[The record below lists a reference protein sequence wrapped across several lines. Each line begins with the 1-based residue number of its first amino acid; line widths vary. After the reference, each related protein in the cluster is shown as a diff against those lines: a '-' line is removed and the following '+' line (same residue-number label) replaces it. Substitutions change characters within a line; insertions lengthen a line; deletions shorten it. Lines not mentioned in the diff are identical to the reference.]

1 MGVPATQSRHAL
13 YRPIPPVWKNLTA
26 VERFS
31 GEDLGVLLY
40 GNSRYR
46 YFHDNAPVLE
56 IPLVERTDFYDCRET
71 FDGGVEG
78 DQLMAEVVEDDDPF
92 YTPPGDHVGLAVRLG
107 ESPDSNRFYV
117 VDQLDRLA
125 HVFQHALR

>member
-1 MGVPATQSRHAL
+1 MRRHIRPPRAPDFEKVVSMMLASRKYTMSHQWAYPQHNLDMRYTAL
-13 YRPIPPVWKNLTA
+13 VWKNLTA
-26 VERFS
+26 VERFN

-71 FDGGVEG
+71 FDGGG
-78 DQLMAEVVEDDDPF
+78 GGGSA
-92 YTPPGDHVGLAVRLG
+92 YG
-107 ESPDSNRFYV
+107 
-117 VDQLDRLA
+117 
-125 HVFQHALR
+125 